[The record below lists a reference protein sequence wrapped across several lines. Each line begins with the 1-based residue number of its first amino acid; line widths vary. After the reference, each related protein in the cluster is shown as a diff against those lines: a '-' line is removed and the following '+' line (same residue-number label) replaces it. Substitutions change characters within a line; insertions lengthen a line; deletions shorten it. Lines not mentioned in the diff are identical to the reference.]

1 MIKFFRKIRQN
12 LLMEN
17 KTGKYFKYAIGEI
30 VLVMIGILLALQVN
44 NWNIKRNNAKQE
56 IALLTQLEKEYEENL
71 KEVNEKIYMRS
82 GIIRSINKIFTYID
96 NGIENIPLDTINK
109 HIKRTYLTPT
119 FDGSNG
125 VTTEILN
132 SGKLYLIQN
141 SELKT
146 HLSNWNNTT
155 QKVVEEEQLLVN
167 QTYNYYFQFI
177 QKNYDIRKMS
187 GSNVKDKINTTFKM
201 SNPNYQDNLI
211 ISGKNDESE
220 YKKYLT
226 DTIISN
232 YLIFINAYSI
242 TANIQAIGLKQKI
255 ERILEII
262 HSDLENK

>member
-82 GIIRSINKIFTYID
+82 GIIQSINKIFTYID

-109 HIKRTYLTPT
+109 HIARTYLTPT

-125 VTTEILN
+125 VTTEIIN

-146 HLSNWNNTT
+146 HL
-155 QKVVEEEQLLVN
+155 
-167 QTYNYYFQFI
+167 
-177 QKNYDIRKMS
+177 
-187 GSNVKDKINTTFKM
+187 
-201 SNPNYQDNLI
+201 
-211 ISGKNDESE
+211 
-220 YKKYLT
+220 
-226 DTIISN
+226 
-232 YLIFINAYSI
+232 
-242 TANIQAIGLKQKI
+242 
-255 ERILEII
+255 
-262 HSDLENK
+262 